1 LRSRPGFGTVDPAG
15 GDRSKRTKP
24 RGGFKVDFRQLGR
37 EEPRSYYD
45 SPVLTILIN
54 LDHPVLAAALQ
65 HSSVQD
71 VTFRR
76 LAYEIAFSEYA
87 MALGYEALKDDPD
100 LPGAGLLYDV
110 RATLNRVS
118 RAAAQLYQ
126 E

>member
-1 LRSRPGFGTVDPAG
+1 M
-15 GDRSKRTKP
+15 
-24 RGGFKVDFRQLGR
+24 
-37 EEPRSYYD
+37 
-45 SPVLTILIN
+45 LTILIN